1 MEGGR
6 KEFIAKNK
14 IVFIFAII
22 MFFYYL
28 CNRNC
33 IKSGLCSP
41 PTSQMCIVGN
51 GGKTMRVNDE
61 DLFTKQ

>member
-33 IKSGLCSP
+33 IKSGLCSL
-41 PTSQMCIVGN
+41 PTGLFVGN